1 MLSSPTAV
9 VPDVVVALVAG
20 LAIRNLA
27 WRPTFEPGA
36 QFTVRYVLRAAIVLL
51 GSLLSITQ
59 VVVGGVQDL
68 VLVVLVVATSMCLGL
83 VLVRVLGVP
92 RRVGILVGAGTAICG
107 ATAILVIGP
116 LLKARAEETS
126 YAIGTIFGFN
136 LLAMLTYPLIGHL
149 LGMGQVAFG
158 TWAGTGIND
167 TSVVIATG
175 LIYGSQAVGV
185 AVLIKLVRP
194 LLLLPLA
201 VVIGLVSAG
210 RAPSVAAARAAVP
223 WFILGFVALS
233 LLHSAGVITDAEASV
248 LGWLARF
255 LVVMVLAGV
264 GLGTDL
270 RALAGLGWRP
280 LVTGLILGATM
291 GGLTLAAVEVLRLA

>member
-1 MLSSPTAV
+1 MLRV
-9 VPDVVVALVAG
+9 
-20 LAIRNLA
+20 
-27 WRPTFEPGA
+27 
-36 QFTVRYVLRAAIVLL
+36 AIVLL

-59 VVVGGVQDL
+59 VVVGGVRTL

-83 VLVRVLGVP
+83 LLVRVLGVP

-107 ATAILVIGP
+107 STAILVIGP
-116 LLKARAEETS
+116 LLKARDEETA

-167 TSVVIATG
+167 TSVVLATG
-175 LIYGSQAVGV
+175 LFYGSQAGGV
-185 AVLIKLVRP
+185 AVLVKLVRT

-201 VVIGLVSAG
+201 VVIGLASAG
-210 RAPSVAAARAAVP
+210 AGPSVAAARAAVP
-223 WFILGFVALS
+223 WFILGFLALS
-233 LLHSAGVITDAEASV
+233 LLHSVGVITDAEASV

-280 LVTGLILGATM
+280 LAAGLILGATM
-291 GGLTLAAVEVLRLA
+291 GGLTLAAVEVLRIA